1 MYALPCEKRGVDS
14 SGLSGEDSFGITFRK
29 TGLADACTNQDQ
41 RREGMFKES
50 KTHPENPTARL
61 WLQSHRPVIS

>member
-14 SGLSGEDSFGITFRK
+14 SGLSGEDSFGITFRQ
-29 TGLADACTNQDQ
+29 TGLADACSEQDQ

-50 KTHPENPTARL
+50 KTHPESPTARL
-61 WLQSHRPVIS
+61 SLQLHRLVIA